1 MIQLH
6 STLRILPNF
15 FHNYRIMIYK
25 PNVNY
30 NNAMVNYCNNIFFWE
45 FYIKM
50 VSKKINLGILN
61 FYS

>member
-30 NNAMVNYCNNIFFWE
+30 NNAMVNYCNNIFFENSTLKWYQRKLIWV
-45 FYIKM
+45 F
-50 VSKKINLGILN
+50 
-61 FYS
+61 